1 MDKKEHWE
9 SVYRSKKDTEVSWHQ
24 AEPCISLEL
33 ILEASGGRGRVID
46 VGGGSSVL
54 IDRLLGHPFDRLAV
68 LDISEA
74 ALERARSR
82 LGAEARRVEWIAG
95 DITDALPLGEFDTWH
110 DRAVFHF
117 LTDAD
122 DREKYL

>member
-24 AEPCISLEL
+24 PEPRVSLEL

-46 VGGGSSVL
+46 VGAGSSVL

-74 ALERARSR
+74 ALERARLR
-82 LGAEARRVEWIAG
+82 LGPEARRVEWIAG
-95 DITDALPLGEFDTWH
+95 DVTDALSLGEFDTWH